1 MTYAPISPDTTDGT
15 SVYLERI
22 GSTPLL
28 CAEQERQATRDQLIA
43 ANLRLVVS
51 IAKKYMNRG
60 MDMDDLI
67 QEGNVGLMRAAE
79 KFEPSRGYRFSTY
92 ATHWIRQAITRALAD
107 KVRPIRLPV
116 HMDEIIRRLNK
127 ARSRLA
133 EQLGREPT
141 LADLAGAMGWN
152 EDRTRRAL
160 AAVLQAP
167 CSLHAKVG
175 VEKVG
180 VEEDRELIEVL
191 AAPEADMVERAAAVE
206 LRAALAQALELL
218 TERERL
224 VIQLRYL
231 DGPRTLDA
239 TGAELGVTRERA
251 RQIERDALAK
261 LRSGAAQLHGFLEG

>member
-1 MTYAPISPDTTDGT
+1 MTYTITNTEDSTSIYMVDIGT
-15 SVYLERI
+15 
-22 GSTPLL
+22 TPLL
-28 CAEQERQATRDQLIA
+28 SAAEERTADRERLIT

-60 MDMDDLI
+60 MDFDDLI

-116 HMDEIIRRLNK
+116 HMDESIQRLNK

-141 LADLAGAMGWN
+141 LADLAGAMGWSV
-152 EDRTRRAL
+152 ERTQRAL
-160 AAVLQAP
+160 AAVLQSP
-167 CSLHAKVG
+167 CSLHAKIG
-175 VEKVG
+175 DER
-180 VEEDRELIEVL
+180 DRELVEVL

-206 LRAALAQALELL
+206 LRAALAQAMELL